1 MSIELTCKVTTGL
14 ITIYSSYYDFTTTNN
29 IFVSLGILNPNSASV
44 TFTMNM
50 YSFYTSASL
59 FGLVISRTTT
69 YTVDTSFASK
79 TQL

>member
-69 YTVDTSFASK
+69 YTVDTTFASK